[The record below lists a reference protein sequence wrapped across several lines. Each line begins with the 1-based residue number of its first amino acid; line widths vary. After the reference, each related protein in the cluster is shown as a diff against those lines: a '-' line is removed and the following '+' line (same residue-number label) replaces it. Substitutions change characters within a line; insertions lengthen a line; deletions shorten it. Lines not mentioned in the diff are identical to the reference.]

1 MQEEQMAA
9 EMERL
14 KMEEKRDA
22 KMRQQIRETRWSKV
36 ETFLLLTL
44 NSVIYK

>member
-1 MQEEQMAA
+1 MAA

-22 KMRQQIRETRWSKV
+22 KMRQQIRESRYIAFEICCCQSCAF
-36 ETFLLLTL
+36 FLLFL
-44 NSVIYK
+44 